1 MILFFRRSPLSPRF
15 LCTKH
20 VPHPKLD
27 ASDCV
32 VMFGLSCGMSPGG
45 MSRLWWWTLASHH
58 WISVT
63 DREDNCI
70 LTFVCYKGEILVT
83 RQVCLVKWPKLCT
96 GKIGH
101 QDANNLCDLSDSVHL
116 CFQESATDICNFL
129 SLFLSECNPQCK
141 RIQNKIK
148 ESQLLIRNKNRF
160 LWMYIKPT
168 VFKEY
173 H

>member
-15 LCTKH
+15 CAPNT

-27 ASDCV
+27 ASDCL
-32 VMFGLSCGMSPGG
+32 VMLGLSCGMSPGG

-58 WISVT
+58 WMSVT

-70 LTFVCYKGEILVT
+70 LTFVCYNGEILVT
-83 RQVCLVKWPKLCT
+83 LQVSLVKWPKLCT
-96 GKIGH
+96 GEIGH
-101 QDANNLCDLSDSVHL
+101 QDANNLCDLSDRVHL
-116 CFQESATDICNFL
+116 CFHGSATDICNFWACSSVSVTL
-129 SLFLSECNPQCK
+129 RYK
-141 RIQNKIK
+141 RIQNKTY
-148 ESQLLIRNKNRF
+148 ECQLLIRNKNRF
-160 LWMYIKPT
+160 LWMYIRP